1 MLYPNRM
8 KKTVTQKQLEANR
21 ANSLKST
28 GPKTRGGKYNS
39 ARIGSW
45 VSCLANSI
53 LLPNESRKRFYRL
66 ISTLI
71 NEFDP
76 ADSYEMGLVE
86 TMAISRWHTLRNWT
100 LETVA
105 VARVQRL
112 QSDST
117 RSEDPP
123 TQTVLAMAELDN
135 PPRSLDGLSRRG
147 TRYDLVYHRAA
158 DRLIRLRE
166 KRLLRAQNAKM
177 QPQSHY
183 AIENT
188 EQSRPTEAIQRCPKA
203 TQGSPEASPNPGQT
217 VPEPS
222 PESHSVSVDSHQ
234 NYIPSQSEQC
244 DTINQDKNSPI
255 SC

>member
-8 KKTVTQKQLEANR
+8 KKTVTEKQLAANR

-28 GPKTRGGKYNS
+28 GPTTRGGKYNS
-39 ARIGSW
+39 AHIGSR
-45 VSCLANSI
+45 VSCIANSV
-53 LLPNESRKRFYRL
+53 LLPSENRKRFYRL

-76 ADSYEMGLVE
+76 ADSYEMSLIE

-117 RSEDPP
+117 RDENPP
-123 TQTVLAMAELDN
+123 TKTALAMAELAN

-147 TRYDLVYHRAA
+147 TQYDLVYHRAA

-166 KRLLRAQNAKM
+166 KRLLRAQEAKM

-183 AIENT
+183 VIENI
-188 EQSRPTEAIQRCPKA
+188 EKSQPGEAIQA
-203 TQGSPEASPNPGQT
+203 TAEASPNPGQT

-222 PESHSVSVDSHQ
+222 PDNDVVSIDSPMD
-234 NYIPSQSEQC
+234 YIPSQSEEC
-244 DTINQDKNSPI
+244 DTINKDKNSPS